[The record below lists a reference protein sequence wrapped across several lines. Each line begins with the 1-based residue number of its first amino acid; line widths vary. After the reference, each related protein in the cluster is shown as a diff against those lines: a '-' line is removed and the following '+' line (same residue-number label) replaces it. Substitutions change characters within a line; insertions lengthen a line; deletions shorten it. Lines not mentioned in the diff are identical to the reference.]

1 MPMKSV
7 DFIKTP
13 FFLQIKEFI
22 NYPSSATLWQKNSF
36 VVEVTFRRSRK
47 SCIIKDILTSIKKK
61 YTFKKDFIVK

>member
-47 SCIIKDILTSIKKK
+47 S
-61 YTFKKDFIVK
+61 